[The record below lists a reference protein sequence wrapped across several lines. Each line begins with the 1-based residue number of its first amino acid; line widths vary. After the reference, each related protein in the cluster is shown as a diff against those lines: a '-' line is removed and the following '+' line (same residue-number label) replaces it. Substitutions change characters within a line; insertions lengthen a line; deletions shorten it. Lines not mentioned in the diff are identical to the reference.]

1 MWSTSKYLLLAAVVV
16 CLSACF
22 RLYSQLSSLNISTL
36 IYHQF
41 KARAPPPT
49 ISFYKLSLQWPPA
62 ACNGTLSCKPPIPSN
77 FTIHGIW
84 PQDRNDE
91 PIPPYNKRNP
101 CTPKTPTPP
110 TVLPI
115 KLRPIEVYLMSEWP
129 NLTDGLNLTA
139 NYQFWEYEWKK
150 HGTCSDYP
158 DDPLTYFKSALK
170 LRLGINTIV
179 RFGRQTSWTVQQV
192 AHEVFDV
199 LKAYPEIACNLNPSG
214 TQKQLW
220 EIRLCY
226 DRPNPR
232 QPPHVLINCTNILR
246 VSKGKIIGPC
256 KSLSDT
262 IFFP

>member
-22 RLYSQLSSLNISTL
+22 RLYSQLFSLNISTL
-36 IYHQF
+36 IHHQF

-62 ACNGTLSCKPPIPSN
+62 ACHGTLSCKPPIPSN

-91 PIPPYNKRNP
+91 PIPPYNKNNP

-110 TVLPI
+110 TDLP
-115 KLRPIEVYLMSEWP
+115 
-129 NLTDGLNLTA
+129 
-139 NYQFWEYEWKK
+139 

-158 DDPLTYFKSALK
+158 DDPLTYFKSAVK
-170 LRLGINTIV
+170 LRLGISTIV
-179 RFGRQTSWTVQQV
+179 RFGRQTSWTVKQV
-192 AHEVFDV
+192 ADEVFDV
-199 LKAYPEIACNLNPSG
+199 LKAYPEIACNLNPRG

-232 QPPHVLINCTNILR
+232 QTPHILINCTHILQVR
-246 VSKGKIIGPC
+246 KGKIIGPC